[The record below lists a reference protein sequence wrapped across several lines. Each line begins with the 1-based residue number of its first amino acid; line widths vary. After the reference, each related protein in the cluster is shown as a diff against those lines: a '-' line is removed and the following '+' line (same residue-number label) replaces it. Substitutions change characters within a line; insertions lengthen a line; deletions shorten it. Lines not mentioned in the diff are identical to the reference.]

1 MKERLKRGAA
11 ALLALIMVLGLSGNA
26 FAAVSDDTLTA
37 AIEDTAQYIYETVKS
52 PQVGSIGGEW
62 AVLGLV
68 RSGYTVPE
76 EYYQD
81 YYATVESYVRACK
94 GELHDK
100 KYTEYS
106 RVIVALSA
114 IGKDARSVAGY
125 DLTKALGDYDKT
137 IWQGLNGPIWALIAL
152 DSRDYPMPVN
162 PEAKTQATRQMYIDR
177 ILECQLPD
185 GGWSLF
191 GGTEAAGSG
200 DGVSDP
206 DITGMA
212 LQALAKYQDQP
223 AVAEATEEA
232 LACMSKKQST
242 DGGFASW
249 GTANSES
256 VVQMIVAL
264 CELGISLDDPRFVKC
279 GNTMLDNLMTFYQ
292 PGNGFLHTQNGS
304 GSNQMAT
311 EQAFYGMVAAQ
322 RARQNKNSLYRMGD
336 AITVAEGE
344 ETPSGAGLEGKH
356 ADVKAVPITQM
367 GKTFDDITG
376 ANAHENQ
383 PAIEALA
390 ARGIIDG
397 MGDGLFHPE
406 ASMTRA
412 QFAAIVVRALGL
424 TPAASEAFTD
434 VPSTAWYA
442 PYVGTASTYGLING
456 VGEGRFNPDGTITK
470 QEAAVMVAR
479 AAKLCG
485 MDTALDTAAVRDVL
499 AQFTDYVTTPEW
511 AREGLAFCYQ
521 EGILDDSAMEIQ
533 GKTEILRCEIAQML
547 YNLLSSAKLL

>member
-1 MKERLKRGAA
+1 
-11 ALLALIMVLGLSGNA
+11 LLL
-26 FAAVSDDTLTA
+26 
-37 AIEDTAQYIYETVKS
+37 Y
-52 PQVGSIGGEW
+52 
-62 AVLGLV
+62 
-68 RSGYTVPE
+68 
-76 EYYQD
+76 
-81 YYATVESYVRACK
+81 
-94 GELHDK
+94 
-100 KYTEYS
+100 
-106 RVIVALSA
+106 
-114 IGKDARSVAGY
+114 
-125 DLTKALGDYDKT
+125 
-137 IWQGLNGPIWALIAL
+137 
-152 DSRDYPMPVN
+152 
-162 PEAKTQATRQMYIDR
+162 
-177 ILECQLPD
+177 
-185 GGWSLF
+185 
-191 GGTEAAGSG
+191 
-200 DGVSDP
+200 
-206 DITGMA
+206 
-212 LQALAKYQDQP
+212 
-223 AVAEATEEA
+223 
-232 LACMSKKQST
+232 
-242 DGGFASW
+242 
-249 GTANSES
+249 
-256 VVQMIVAL
+256 
-264 CELGISLDDPRFVKC
+264 
-279 GNTMLDNLMTFYQ
+279 
-292 PGNGFLHTQNGS
+292 HTQ
-304 GSNQMAT
+304 
-311 EQAFYGMVAAQ
+311 
-322 RARQNKNSLYRMGD
+322 
-336 AITVAEGE
+336 
-344 ETPSGAGLEGKH
+344 
-356 ADVKAVPITQM
+356 
-367 GKTFDDITG
+367 

>member
-1 MKERLKRGAA
+1 M
-11 ALLALIMVLGLSGNA
+11 
-26 FAAVSDDTLTA
+26 TA
-37 AIEDTAQYIYETVKS
+37 
-52 PQVGSIGGEW
+52 
-62 AVLGLV
+62 
-68 RSGYTVPE
+68 
-76 EYYQD
+76 
-81 YYATVESYVRACK
+81 
-94 GELHDK
+94 
-100 KYTEYS
+100 
-106 RVIVALSA
+106 
-114 IGKDARSVAGY
+114 
-125 DLTKALGDYDKT
+125 
-137 IWQGLNGPIWALIAL
+137 
-152 DSRDYPMPVN
+152 
-162 PEAKTQATRQMYIDR
+162 
-177 ILECQLPD
+177 
-185 GGWSLF
+185 
-191 GGTEAAGSG
+191 
-200 DGVSDP
+200 
-206 DITGMA
+206 MA

-232 LACMSKKQST
+232 LVCMSEKQSA

-264 CELGISLDDPRFVKC
+264 CELGISLDDPRFVKN
-279 GNTMLDNLMTFYQ
+279 GNTMLDNLMTFYL
-292 PGNGFLHTQNGS
+292 PGNGFLHTVNGS

-322 RARQNKNSLYRMGD
+322 RARQNQNSLYRMGD
-336 AITVAEGE
+336 AIIVAEGE
-344 ETPSGAGLEGKH
+344 ETPSGTGLEGKH
-356 ADVKAVPITQM
+356 ADVKAVPVTSP

-376 ANAHENQ
+376 ANAHANQ

-406 ASMTRA
+406 ESMTRA

-424 TPAASEAFTD
+424 TPAANDAFTD
-434 VPSTAWYA
+434 VSSTAWYA

-485 MDTALDTAAVRDVL
+485 MDTELDTAAVRDVL
-499 AQFTDYVTTPEW
+499 AQFTDYVTTSEW

-547 YNLLSSAKLL
+547 YNLLGSAKLL